1 MADTLDDI
9 ADHSSRPGRRYDRY
23 RLNDLRVGGRFP
35 YRPLPSSMTLFRGSF
50 RLKAKAPLVSQPAT
64 PGTGPLSMMA
74 EKWALPS
81 PTNKL
86 PVEV

>member
-1 MADTLDDI
+1 
-9 ADHSSRPGRRYDRY
+9 
-23 RLNDLRVGGRFP
+23 
-35 YRPLPSSMTLFRGSF
+35 MTLFRGSF

-74 EKWALPS
+74 EKSALPS